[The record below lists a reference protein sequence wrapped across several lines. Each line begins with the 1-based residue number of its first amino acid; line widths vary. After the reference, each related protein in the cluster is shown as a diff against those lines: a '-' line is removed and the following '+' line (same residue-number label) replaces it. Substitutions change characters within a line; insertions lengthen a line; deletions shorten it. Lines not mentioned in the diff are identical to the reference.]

1 MQFFEKK
8 KWNVKLI
15 VLGIPKILSNEEKG
29 ALIIKTFYNQ
39 QLEIDIASIH
49 NLLQKNLSTT
59 IDKEGV
65 DFFLFI
71 LSLCYNLNLNCFGE
85 AIWCIAY

>member
-1 MQFFEKK
+1 M
-8 KWNVKLI
+8 
-15 VLGIPKILSNEEKG
+15 LSNEEKG

-59 IDKEGV
+59 IDTEGI

-85 AIWCIAY
+85 EI